1 MPNKADELSEEE
13 FLAQYDASRYPK
25 PSVTVDTVIFR
36 EHGENLQVL
45 LIKRGNHPYRGCWAL
60 PGGFLNMDE
69 NLDEAAARELMEE
82 TSVQTDML
90 EEFGVYGAVGRD
102 KRDRVI
108 TVAYVAL
115 LKGECAAKAGDDAAQ
130 CAWFTLK
137 TAVCADRL
145 KIELDNQTVKLEI
158 EVLLKKSALTEQ
170 VRSKEII
177 ASDLAFD
184 HGMILADG
192 LLSIRKGVEMNAQR

>member
-1 MPNKADELSEEE
+1 MTNKADELSEEE

-36 EHGENLQVL
+36 QSGEQMQVL
-45 LIKRGNHPYRGCWAL
+45 LIKRGNHPYRGFWAL
-60 PGGFLNMDE
+60 PGGFLNIDE
-69 NLDEAAARELMEE
+69 NLDEAAARELKEE

-115 LKGECAAKAGDDAAQ
+115 LKGEWAAKAGDDAAQ
-130 CAWFTLK
+130 CAWFDLRTHI
-137 TAVCADRL
+137 TTDRL
-145 KIELDNQTVKLEI
+145 KIELDNVAEKLQI
-158 EVLLKKSALTEQ
+158 EVSLRKSALTEQ

-192 LLSIRKGVEMNAQR
+192 LLSIRKEV